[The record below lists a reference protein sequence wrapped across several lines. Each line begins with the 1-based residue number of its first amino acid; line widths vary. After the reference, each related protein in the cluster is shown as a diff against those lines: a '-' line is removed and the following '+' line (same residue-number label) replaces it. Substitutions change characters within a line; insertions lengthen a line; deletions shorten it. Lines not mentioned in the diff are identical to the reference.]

1 MKMETFLM
9 ITGATGGLGIAFAI
23 ECAQRGYDLCMTDLH
38 ENGAEFARSLAENY
52 KVRVKYIPCDM
63 TSAQARSDFYQT
75 LADEGLHFWGLI
87 NVAGLDYEG
96 GFLNRSRE
104 EVIKIVRLN
113 IESTLDTTHAI
124 LDLRDVQKRFRLI
137 NVCSLAAYT
146 PMPYKAVYAASKRFL
161 LDFSLAIREE
171 IQPFGTV
178 TALCPAGMPTT
189 PENMRAIF
197 AQGFWGKI
205 TTVEQS
211 EVARQTMDCALR
223 GKVVCIPG
231 WINQVIQSMSDLL
244 PVSWRMGVIKQ
255 RWQQAQSSA
264 VEYRNGL
271 PVIKKK
277 SNSLGILKINLTT

>member
-1 MKMETFLM
+1 MDTYLM
-9 ITGATGGLGIAFAI
+9 ITGATGGLGSAFAM
-23 ECAQRGYDLCMTDLH
+23 ECAQRGYDLFLTDLH
-38 ENGAEFARSLAENY
+38 ENGADFARSLSENY
-52 KVRVKYIPCDM
+52 GVRVKYIPCDM

-104 EVIKIVRLN
+104 EVVKIVRLN

-124 LDLRDVQKRFRLI
+124 LDLRDIQKRFRLI
-137 NVCSLAAYT
+137 NVCSLAAYN

-189 PENMRAIF
+189 PDNMRAIF
-197 AQGFWGKI
+197 AQGFWGKV

-211 EVARQTMDCALR
+211 EVARQTMECALA
-223 GKVVCIPG
+223 GKAVCIPG
-231 WINQVIQSMSDLL
+231 WINQAIQSMSDLL
-244 PVSWRMGVIKQ
+244 PVSWRIGVIKQ

-264 VEYRNGL
+264 VEYRNGM
-271 PVIKKK
+271 PVIKKDSDQIRFLNVK
-277 SNSLGILKINLTT
+277 LSA